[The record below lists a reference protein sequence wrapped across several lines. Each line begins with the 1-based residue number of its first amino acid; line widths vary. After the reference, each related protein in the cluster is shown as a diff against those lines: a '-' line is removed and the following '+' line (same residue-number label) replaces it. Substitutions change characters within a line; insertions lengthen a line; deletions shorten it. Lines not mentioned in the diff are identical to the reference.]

1 MNLNFVSYIYVCIMH
16 AYIEFLLISMFH
28 VLKEDS
34 EGGITTFS
42 FQIRTDGLVCPAVAG
57 APDIADASEVP
68 DTPEAA
74 DNNNL
79 CSEAVD
85 QILDGSLC
93 CADAV
98 TVKSAPDS
106 TFVCTP
112 YETDCCET
120 NTSANRIFIGESEQL
135 VKFINEII
143 NSTCLVPGKLEL
155 HSVEEAGMGVLCFV
169 VPVVEAVKSSSTP
182 LQRERMAVPLF
193 QQLYRWLSFVP
204 EHLMHNIEGFYVTP
218 LECGA

>member
-1 MNLNFVSYIYVCIMH
+1 
-16 AYIEFLLISMFH
+16 MFH

-34 EGGITTFS
+34 KGGITTFS

-68 DTPEAA
+68 DTPEAK

-79 CSEAVD
+79 CSEAVN

-93 CADAV
+93 CDNISDAV

-143 NSTCLVPGKLEL
+143 NSTCLVPNCSGKL
-155 HSVEEAGMGVLCFV
+155 
-169 VPVVEAVKSSSTP
+169 
-182 LQRERMAVPLF
+182 Q
-193 QQLYRWLSFVP
+193 
-204 EHLMHNIEGFYVTP
+204 
-218 LECGA
+218 